1 MRYRYWEPQHEII
14 VMKISYNWLKE
25 FVDIPVDAQA
35 LGQRVTQ
42 VGLAMESCDAVD
54 GDSLLELDVTTN
66 RPDCLN
72 HLGVAREVSA
82 IYGTAIRKPE
92 FKVKEGAKPASD
104 VFSISI
110 EDPDLCGRYC
120 GRYIAGVKIG
130 PSPDWLKKRLE
141 VVGVRSINNV
151 ADITNY
157 VMMELGHPMHA
168 FDADK
173 LEGRQIIVRRAA
185 LDEKLTTL
193 DGVER
198 QLNPSVLVIADA
210 SKPVALAGIMGG
222 GDTEISAST
231 VNVFLESAYFS
242 PTSIRKTARTLG
254 MTTEASYRF
263 ERGADVEMAG
273 VACDRAAAMIQELAG
288 GEIFRGTI
296 DVYPGKP
303 NPVHV
308 SLRSARVMEALGAA
322 VSDDVIERIFTRLDL
337 KPFKTPNGWMVEVP
351 TFRVDLATEEDLL
364 EEIARHHGFDK
375 FPATMPPS
383 RGLGSLLPHEAR
395 TRHLR
400 NTLSATG
407 YSEIYTYSF
416 SNEELERRFY
426 PDVDPVRLLNPMS
439 EEESI
444 LRTSLIP
451 GMLRTVQWNLN
462 RSNRDLQLYELSKV
476 YRSGGERRTLILGA
490 CGGLRTASVHDTRH
504 EFDFFTLKGDI
515 EEILRGFNAPMRLT
529 TDNIPKYYHPG
540 RFARIGHLAIFGELH
555 PSYAE
560 PFKFRQR
567 VYLAEI
573 DLELLLAGSATR
585 QIDQI
590 PRYPAI
596 RRDFSLLLDKGTQY
610 GAVQRTISGTG
621 IPELVRVEPFDR
633 MESGSFPETKY
644 SLSISV
650 VYQSAERTLT
660 DVEVESF
667 DKKILQAL
675 AERLGAELR
684 K

>member
-1 MRYRYWEPQHEII
+1 
-14 VMKISYNWLKE
+14 MKVSYNWLKE
-25 FVDIPVDAQA
+25 FVDVPVPAQD
-35 LGQRVTQ
+35 LGQRLTH
-42 VGLAMESCDAVD
+42 VGLAMESCEPL
-54 GDSLLELDVTTN
+54 GDDSVLDLDVTTN

-82 IYGTAIRKPE
+82 IYSASLRKPE
-92 FKVKEGAKPASD
+92 FKLKEDSKPASG

-110 EDPDLCGRYC
+110 DDAELCGRYC

-173 LEGRQIIVRRAA
+173 LEGRQVVVRRAA

-198 QLNPSVLVIADA
+198 SLNPSILVIADA
-210 SKPVALAGIMGG
+210 TKPVALAGIMGG
-222 GDTEISAST
+222 GETEISSAT
-231 VNVFLESAYFS
+231 ANVFLESAYFS
-242 PTSIRKTARTLG
+242 PNSIRKTARTLG

-263 ERGADVEMAG
+263 ERGADVEMALF
-273 VACDRAAAMIQELAG
+273 ACDRAAAMIQELAG
-288 GEIFRGTI
+288 GEVLSGVI

-303 NPVHV
+303 APV
-308 SLRSARVMEALGAA
+308 SAMLRRDRVPSALGAP
-322 VSDDVIERIFTRLDL
+322 VSDSIVESIFTRLELGPRTTAD
-337 KPFKTPNGWMVEVP
+337 GWTVDVP
-351 TFRVDLATEEDLL
+351 TFRVDLSTEEDLL

-375 FPATMPPS
+375 FPGTMPPS
-383 RGLGSLLPHEAR
+383 RGLGSLLPHEAK

-416 SNEELERRFY
+416 SNEALQHRFY
-426 PDVDPVRLLNPMS
+426 PDIEPVRLQNPMS
-439 EEESI
+439 EEEAI

-451 GMLRTVQWNLN
+451 GMLHTLQWNLN
-462 RSNRDLQLYELSKV
+462 RGVRDLQLYELSKV
-476 YRSGGERRTLILGA
+476 YRVGGERRTLILGA
-490 CGGLRTASVHDTRH
+490 CGELRTASVHDARRD
-504 EFDFFTLKGDI
+504 FDFFALKGDI
-515 EEILRGFNAPMRLT
+515 EEVLRGFNTPMRLT

-540 RFARIGHLAIFGELH
+540 RFARVGHLAMFGELH

-560 PFKFRQR
+560 PYKFRQR

-573 DLELLLAGSATR
+573 DIELLSASTATR
-585 QIDQI
+585 HVDPI
-590 PRYPAI
+590 PKYPAI
-596 RRDFSLLLDKGTQY
+596 RRDFSLLVDKGTQY
-610 GAVQRTISGTG
+610 GAVQRTIANTG
-621 IPELVRVEPFDR
+621 VSELVRVEPFDR
-633 MESGSFPETKY
+633 METGSFPETKY

-660 DVEVESF
+660 DVEVEGF
-667 DKKILQAL
+667 DRKILQAL
-675 AERLGAELR
+675 EERLGAQLR